1 MKARKMYVVLLIALI
16 AAISLTAVACKEK
29 IKTPGPESGAYYYD
43 ASDGSEYTLE
53 LHDGDKIKLVMK
65 GETKEGKY
73 TLKDT
78 KLTITFKDE

>member
-1 MKARKMYVVLLIALI
+1 MKARKMYVVLLIAII
-16 AAISLTAVACKEK
+16 AVISLTAVACKK
-29 IKTPGPESGAYYYD
+29 TKTPGAESGAYYYD

-53 LHDGDKIKLVMK
+53 LHDGNKIKLVMK